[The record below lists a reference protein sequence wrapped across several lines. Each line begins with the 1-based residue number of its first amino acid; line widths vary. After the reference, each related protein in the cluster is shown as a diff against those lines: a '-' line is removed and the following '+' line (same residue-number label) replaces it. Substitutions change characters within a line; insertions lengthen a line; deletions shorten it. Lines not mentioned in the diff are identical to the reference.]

1 MNKIAA
7 LCDSRI
13 CPPIIENSKNF
24 IDIRIVVMTKSISD
38 SRVAWRRLYGKM
50 GRIGR
55 NSGIKNNLRFSNS
68 RILQEKAREANAN
81 YAVDAGKQFYLMK
94 VGHLPVHNLLRA
106 NNAYSL
112 RINIFRMRID
122 KICICLRTVA
132 LLFGN
137 ETWVLEESSSGP

>member
-13 CPPIIENSKNF
+13 CPPIIGNSKNF

-38 SRVAWRRLYGKM
+38 SRVAWRWRRLYAKM

-106 NNAYSL
+106 NNAYS
-112 RINIFRMRID
+112 
-122 KICICLRTVA
+122 T
-132 LLFGN
+132 
-137 ETWVLEESSSGP
+137 TP